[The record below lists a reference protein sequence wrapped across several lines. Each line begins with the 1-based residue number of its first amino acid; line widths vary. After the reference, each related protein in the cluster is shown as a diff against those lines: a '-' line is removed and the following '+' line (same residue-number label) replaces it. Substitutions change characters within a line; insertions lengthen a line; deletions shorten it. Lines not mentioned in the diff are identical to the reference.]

1 MNTFEIMGILEDWN
15 FWKSPWEEG
24 FPRPFYLEK
33 MVTQV
38 ASGQVLVVTGSRR
51 SGKSF
56 LMRQL
61 ASSLVRSGIK
71 KQDVLFVN
79 FEDPRWLR
87 RDATLLEEIF
97 STYRDLQKPKGRPYV
112 FLVEVQEVEGWERW
126 VRTMHELGK
135 ATVIVSGSNAKLLS
149 RELGTVLTGRH
160 VDIVVYPLSFREFLS
175 FRGIPDVS
183 AETTVSLGGYFR
195 EYLSKGSFP
204 ALAGLTDG
212 SREWFL
218 AFYDDVLEKDLVG
231 RFRIRKSE
239 ALKALLNYAMSN
251 ISKPMTANA
260 VSKFLGIAP
269 DTVDKFLG
277 YFEQAYLLFT
287 LKRFSSGVKEQQKS
301 PRKIYAIDTA
311 LAVVIGF
318 RMSED
323 FGRVAENIVYMEY
336 LRRRIADSEIEL
348 FYWKDIQG
356 GVSGKEVDFV
366 VKRGTRIC
374 EAVQV
379 CMGDFVGETKKRE
392 MSALA
397 QVAKKLHPER
407 FLVITEEYEDTVKYD
422 YGEVSFVPLQKW
434 LLSE

>member
-1 MNTFEIMGILEDWN
+1 MNTVEIMRILEDWN

-33 MVTQV
+33 MVKQV
-38 ASGQVLVVTGSRR
+38 GSGQVMVITGSRR

-61 ASSLVRSGIK
+61 ASILVRDGAK
-71 KQDVLFVN
+71 KEDILFVN

-87 RDATLLEEIF
+87 RDVALLDEVF
-97 STYRDLQKPKGRPYV
+97 STYRDLQKPTHRPYV
-112 FLVEVQEVEGWERW
+112 FLDEVQEVEGWERW

-135 ATVIVSGSNAKLLS
+135 ATIIISGSNAKLLS

-160 VDIVVYPLSFREFLS
+160 VDTVVYPLSFREFLS
-175 FRGIPDVS
+175 FRGISDVASES
-183 AETTVSLGGYFR
+183 AVSLGGYFR

-204 ALAGLTDG
+204 ALAGLTGG

-231 RFRIRKSE
+231 RFRIRKPE
-239 ALKALLNYAMSN
+239 ALKSLLNYAMSN

-260 VSKFLGIAP
+260 ASKFLNIAP
-269 DTVDKFLG
+269 DTADKFLG
-277 YFEQAYLLFT
+277 YFEQAYLLFA

-311 LAVVIGF
+311 LAGAIGF

-323 FGRVAENIVYMEY
+323 FGRMAENIVYIEY
-336 LRRRIADSEIEL
+336 LRRQVVDPEIEL
-348 FYWKDIQG
+348 YYWKDVQA

-366 VKRGTRIC
+366 VKRGTRIS
-374 EAVQV
+374 EVVQV
-379 CMGDFVGETKKRE
+379 CMGDFAGETKKRE
-392 MSALA
+392 MRALA
-397 QVAKKLHPER
+397 QAAKKLRPER
-407 FLVITEEYEDTVKYD
+407 LLVITEEYEEVVRYE
-422 YGEVSFVPLQKW
+422 YGEVSFVPLHTW
-434 LLSE
+434 LIS